1 MLHDERGRAGLR
13 EARARQLQVEHCLV
27 LYADI
32 VSDETASR
40 QLTQASCCCAASSQ
54 LPIQLSLQ
62 MSRLLCRL
70 EAAAPTQHGE
80 SDAIACDPTRPE
92 DCLTYCYVM
101 EDGSMVSS
109 ISQALSKDRW
119 QLTRP
124 FDEQGASVPRI
135 SEQLLNTIPLRLV
148 QPRSS

>member
-1 MLHDERGRAGLR
+1 ML
-13 EARARQLQVEHCLV
+13 
-27 LYADI
+27 LYRILSVANSI
-32 VSDETASR
+32 V
-40 QLTQASCCCAASSQ
+40 
-54 LPIQLSLQ
+54 LQ

-109 ISQALSKDRW
+109 ISQALSKDC
-119 QLTRP
+119 
-124 FDEQGASVPRI
+124 
-135 SEQLLNTIPLRLV
+135 
-148 QPRSS
+148 SSHTSLAIDSSL